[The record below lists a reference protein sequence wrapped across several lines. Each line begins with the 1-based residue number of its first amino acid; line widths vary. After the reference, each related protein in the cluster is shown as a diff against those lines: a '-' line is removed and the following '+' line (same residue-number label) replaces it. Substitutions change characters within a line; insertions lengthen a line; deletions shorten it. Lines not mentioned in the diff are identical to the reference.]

1 MTGPG
6 PLVWNLRNVSVFLC
20 LWKLHEI
27 IDQLDLID
35 IYRTLHPK
43 KTPEYIFFSSTHG
56 MFSGI
61 DSILS
66 HKTSLSKFKRIE
78 IISRIFSDYN
88 FMKLESNHRKKNRKR
103 MNTWRLNNMLLKNQ
117 WVNDVIK
124 EEIRKYIK
132 TSENENTIL
141 KKNLWD
147 TAKAVL
153 RGKFIA
159 VQAFFRNQEILK

>member
-1 MTGPG
+1 
-6 PLVWNLRNVSVFLC
+6 
-20 LWKLHEI
+20 
-27 IDQLDLID
+27 
-35 IYRTLHPK
+35 
-43 KTPEYIFFSSTHG
+43 
-56 MFSGI
+56 
-61 DSILS
+61 
-66 HKTSLSKFKRIE
+66 
-78 IISRIFSDYN
+78 
-88 FMKLESNHRKKNRKR
+88 MKLESNHRKKNRKR

>member
-1 MTGPG
+1 
-6 PLVWNLRNVSVFLC
+6 
-20 LWKLHEI
+20 
-27 IDQLDLID
+27 
-35 IYRTLHPK
+35 
-43 KTPEYIFFSSTHG
+43 
-56 MFSGI
+56 
-61 DSILS
+61 
-66 HKTSLSKFKRIE
+66 
-78 IISRIFSDYN
+78 
-88 FMKLESNHRKKNRKR
+88 MKLESNHRKKNRER

-117 WVNDVIK
+117 WINDVIK

-141 KKNLWD
+141 KNLWD

>member
-1 MTGPG
+1 MFI
-6 PLVWNLRNVSVFLC
+6 LLFMDAVFCRYL
-20 LWKLHEI
+20 
-27 IDQLDLID
+27 
-35 IYRTLHPK
+35 
-43 KTPEYIFFSSTHG
+43 
-56 MFSGI
+56 
-61 DSILS
+61 LS
-66 HKTSLSKFKRIE
+66 PTSLNKFKRIE